1 MNNIREKKMNRR
13 IWVVGGSI
21 GAVVLLLLL
30 SFQSVAASNVHQ
42 QTINEKYNLIRDY
55 VHTLS
60 SLNPKFDI
68 FKILDILSF
77 LFDIF
82 LSWIV
87 WVYDKIFGW
96 G

>member
-68 FKILDILSF
+68 FKIWDVLTYIF
-77 LFDIF
+77 HVF
-82 LSWIV
+82 LSLILW
-87 WVYDKIFGW
+87 FSFRHPPS
-96 G
+96 